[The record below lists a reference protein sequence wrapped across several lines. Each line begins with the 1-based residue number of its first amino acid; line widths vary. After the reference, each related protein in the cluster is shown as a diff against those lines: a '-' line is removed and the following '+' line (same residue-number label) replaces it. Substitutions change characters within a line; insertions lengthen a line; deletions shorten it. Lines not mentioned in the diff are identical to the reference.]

1 MEIFAI
7 NDKNL
12 EIPFEM
18 NLINEQIKSESD
30 GTSSRYK
37 YPLTVTASSKNGNLF
52 PSLQLSC
59 SDPS

>member
-30 GTSSRYK
+30 GTSSRYN
-37 YPLTVTASSKNGNLF
+37 YPLTVTASSENGNF
-52 PSLQLSC
+52 
-59 SDPS
+59 